1 MSDDGINAMNN
12 VNFGTLPKNIN
23 LAQRDRLG
31 WVDAARKRVIP
42 AGDLARTTVQLDFA
56 PLAGAS
62 NPQSIVLGMQ
72 PRPDPYATVFD
83 TLEARR
89 RTGTYESALAG
100 DAMIIHKVEDYGTAY
115 SVDADVPPA
124 DVSNNEGS
132 MFKPGEA
139 WQSPDRSRSIRVEAM
154 TETGFTVTIGPQ
166 LRITGGRLPGL
177 RKAADQL
184 APQPARPASR
194 ASGAQ
199 ESGTGRIDGKPAV
212 R

>member
-1 MSDDGINAMNN
+1 MS
-12 VNFGTLPKNIN
+12 FH
-23 LAQRDRLG
+23 LG
-31 WVDAARKRVIP
+31 YFFFFKQKTAYEMRISGWSSDVCSS
-42 AGDLARTTVQLDFA
+42 QL
-56 PLAGAS
+56 
-62 NPQSIVLGMQ
+62 
-72 PRPDPYATVFD
+72 PYATVFY

-139 WQSPDRSRSIRVEAM
+139 WQSPDRSRWIRVDAM

-166 LRITGGRLPGL
+166 LRITGGRLPAL
-177 RKAADQL
+177 DR
-184 APQPARPASR
+184 
-194 ASGAQ
+194 
-199 ESGTGRIDGKPAV
+199 ESTRLKSSH
-212 R
+212 